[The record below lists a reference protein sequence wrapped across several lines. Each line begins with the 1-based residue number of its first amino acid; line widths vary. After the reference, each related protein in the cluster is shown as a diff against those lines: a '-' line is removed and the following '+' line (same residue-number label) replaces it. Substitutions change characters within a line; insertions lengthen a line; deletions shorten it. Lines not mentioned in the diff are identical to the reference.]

1 MIDAYEFTRMWQDD
15 TISRVEIAAHFG
27 IPRSTTQS
35 TAVKLGLGRKRGYK
49 PSLRRSK
56 DPSVQEIARLCEEI
70 QAGWTRSRFARQHPG
85 RPRYY
90 D

>member
-1 MIDAYEFTRMWQDD
+1 MIDVDEFTRMWQDD

-27 IPRSTTQS
+27 IAKTTTRS
-35 TAVKLGLGRKRGYK
+35 TAVKLGLEKRRGYK
-49 PSLRRSK
+49 RSLRRSK
-56 DPSVQEIARLCEEI
+56 DPSVQAIARLCEEI
-70 QAGWTRSRFARQHPG
+70 QAGWHKSRRDRQGHA